1 MQRKARNPSLSNI
14 LSLHLLKLIRSHG
27 SPYCTLFYL
36 GDDPRTQSSSND
48 SSGAKN
54 VTTGLE
60 DSGVEVGQ
68 ESEQESTSGRAVKP
82 AADVGN
88 SVHNVPAEKQK
99 QVVPGQVNR
108 SNTEHIEFGGKSII
122 EEHGN
127 ETRKSKA
134 ASG

>member
-1 MQRKARNPSLSNI
+1 MV
-14 LSLHLLKLIRSHG
+14 HLIFLL
-27 SPYCTLFYL
+27 YVFDCTLLYL
-36 GDDPRTQSSSND
+36 GGDPRTQSSSND

-68 ESEQESTSGRAVKP
+68 ESEQESTSGRAVKS
-82 AADVGN
+82 AGDVGN
-88 SVHNVPAEKQK
+88 IVYNLPPEKHTQE
-99 QVVPGQVNR
+99 VPGQVNR
-108 SNTEHIEFGGKSII
+108 SNTEHIEFGGKSIV

-134 ASG
+134 ASR

>member
-1 MQRKARNPSLSNI
+1 MVHLI
-14 LSLHLLKLIRSHG
+14 LLL
-27 SPYCTLFYL
+27 YVFDCTLLYL

-54 VTTGLE
+54 AMTGLE

-68 ESEQESTSGRAVKP
+68 ESEQESTSGRAMKS

-88 SVHNVPAEKQK
+88 IVYNLPPGKQTQEVPL
-99 QVVPGQVNR
+99 GQVNR
-108 SNTEHIEFGGKSII
+108 SNTEHIEFGGKSIV

-134 ASG
+134 ASR